1 MHHACSRAALQLDS
15 KTVAACLVCHF
26 LLCLRSTCS
35 WHKSMCSCVCMSA
48 DMGPTIHCGRLE
60 ASAASRLS
68 AGVFLQQPTVLK
80 INRKDT
86 PSGTSTFVL
95 WPGSGDRYSDQVS
108 DATLSTKVSINTVED
123 TSVDASSHD
132 STSSTTMSLE
142 AASKFKGANRVNS
155 RQSIQNDGSTDE
167 EASASNT
174 VYVAVFEQGSGKVWG
189 CASSTLHDVMDDCL
203 QSGHVLVVLP
213 SCQYQPAYSTIEA
226 DCAAESAHALV
237 LRCSTYNG

>member
-1 MHHACSRAALQLDS
+1 MQPPFMQVITEQNLRQQS
-15 KTVAACLVCHF
+15 VCCANRCRHCPF
-26 LLCLRSTCS
+26 GHYKVPANR
-35 WHKSMCSCVCMSA
+35 
-48 DMGPTIHCGRLE
+48 GPRVNTIT
-60 ASAASRLS
+60 
-68 AGVFLQQPTVLK
+68 QPTVLK